1 MTAVQIFNQYSFL
14 LLSAIALA
22 IVAVVLTRQRARP
35 IFWVVWGGVFVGVV
49 AYALMS
55 RVPQTATV
63 KLDTAADIRIAIQT
77 AGKPVLVEFYSNY

>member
-1 MTAVQIFNQYSFL
+1 MTVVQIFNQYSFL
-14 LLSAIALA
+14 LLPAIALA

-35 IFWVVWGGVFVGVV
+35 IFWVVWGVALVGVV
-49 AYALMS
+49 AYTLIS